1 MTALL
6 VLGIGGFLL
15 VYGLLRLL
23 EVGVLCKHVAAEPPL
38 VRARVPIVGHVL
50 GLLRFGVSY
59 YRMLRFVL
67 LRRIGGGCS
76 LFCPSV
82 AQRVEER

>member
-1 MTALL
+1 MTAIL
-6 VLGIGGFLL
+6 VLGGFLL

-23 EVGVLCKHVAAEPPL
+23 ELGVCQHVAAEPPL
-38 VRARVPIVGHVL
+38 IRARVPIVGHVL

-67 LRRIGGGCS
+67 HRKEDA
-76 LFCPSV
+76 LFSV
-82 AQRVEER
+82 LKG